1 MKEKKINKKCFNI
14 ACKVLEVGELLIY
27 QREGKDTLYKKMLV
41 VRTKDGQ
48 KFFPEIRNKK
58 ISLLNDINV
67 GDNVDLQ
74 FTFEGSEKNN
84 KRYNNVYINNITK
97 QTNEKNFKRA
107 GNFQKGS
114 KTRTGYRSKS

>member
-14 ACKVLEVGELLIY
+14 VCKVLEIGELLIY

-58 ISLLNDINV
+58 ISLLDGINV

-74 FTFEGSEKNN
+74 FTFEGSEKND

-97 QTNEKNFKRA
+97 QTNEKSFKRTS
-107 GNFQKGS
+107 NFQKGN